1 MMKRFLHLFFSLVL
15 LLVSLTGAHSHEHSE
30 TLAIVETSDG
40 DSHCDLCAIKSA
52 LHSCQ
57 LPEPIKL
64 VRSLPKSVSLE
75 TSFSSHIVFHFT
87 LRLASRAPP
96 RA

>member
-30 TLAIVETSDG
+30 TLAIVETSDS
-40 DSHCDLCAIKSA
+40 DSHCDLCAMKSA
-52 LHSCQ
+52 LQSCQ
-57 LPEPIKL
+57 IPDL
-64 VRSLPKSVSLE
+64 VSLDCLLPLSI
-75 TSFSSHIVFHFT
+75 SFEPSYSSHFIFHFT
-87 LRLASRAPP
+87 PRLASRAPP